1 MSEPS
6 SDPLGAAALFSPV
19 RSAAREP
26 SSDAP
31 VPAESSMSAEDS
43 DASVPLKRMQGS
55 DTAFSVVV
63 PSLSSSQKAGY
74 QPVAERDIQS
84 DEEFGQE
91 GAERIVGEA
100 ELGPNLYFY
109 VRYNN
114 GVIYSVSGRCIVSPS
129 S

>member
-1 MSEPS
+1 
-6 SDPLGAAALFSPV
+6 
-19 RSAAREP
+19 
-26 SSDAP
+26 
-31 VPAESSMSAEDS
+31 MSAEDS

-55 DTAFSVVV
+55 DMAFSLIV